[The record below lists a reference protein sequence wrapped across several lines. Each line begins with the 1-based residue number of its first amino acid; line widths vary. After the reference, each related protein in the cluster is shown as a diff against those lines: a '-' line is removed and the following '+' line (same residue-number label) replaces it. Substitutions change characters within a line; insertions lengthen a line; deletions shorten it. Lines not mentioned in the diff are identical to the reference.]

1 MTARKTQL
9 GWGLIVLLWLPM
21 LALLVWGKG
30 GIVDLL
36 ALRRQVKELEQ
47 EVARIREENDALRV
61 QIQKLQ
67 SDPSL
72 YEAPARERLFLK
84 KPGEVVVY
92 LPGDAAPPPAKPP
105 ADPAAAPQQPAGPRP

>member
-1 MTARKTQL
+1 MSPRKTQL
-9 GWGLIVLLWLPM
+9 GWGLIILLWLPM

-36 ALRRQVKELEQ
+36 ALRRQVRELEQ
-47 EVARIREENDALRV
+47 EVQRIRDENTALKV

-67 SDPSL
+67 TDPSL
-72 YEAPARERLFLK
+72 YEELARERLFLK

-92 LPGDAAPPPAKPP
+92 LPGEEGAGPAPAKAAEGTP
-105 ADPAAAPQQPAGPRP
+105 AKSPAPAP